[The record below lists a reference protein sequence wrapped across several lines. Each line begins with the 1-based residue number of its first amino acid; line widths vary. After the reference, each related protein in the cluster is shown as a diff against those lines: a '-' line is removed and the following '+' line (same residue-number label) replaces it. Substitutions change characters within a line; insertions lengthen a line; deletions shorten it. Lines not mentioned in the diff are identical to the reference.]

1 MERDR
6 GEDRKAESYD
16 REKRRMGN
24 AMVGIRSR
32 KGGWAGEEGGKRKVV
47 VVNVC
52 SGQGGW
58 TLISQAK
65 S

>member
-1 MERDR
+1 MEHDR

-16 REKRRMGN
+16 REKRRMGK
-24 AMVGIRSR
+24 AMVGIKSR
-32 KGGWAGEEGGKRKVV
+32 KRGWAGEEGGKRKVV

-52 SGQGGW
+52 SGQGRW
-58 TLISQAK
+58 TPVSQAK